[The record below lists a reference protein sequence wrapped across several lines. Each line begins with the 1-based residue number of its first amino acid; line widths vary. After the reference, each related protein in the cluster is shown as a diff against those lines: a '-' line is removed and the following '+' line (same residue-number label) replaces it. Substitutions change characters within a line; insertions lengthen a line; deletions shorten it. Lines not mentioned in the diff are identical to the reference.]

1 MEIDRSVI
9 EDIIKKVLSEQQKES
24 SVLKFCPLTEEITE
38 ADRLDTGV
46 SHHRVYTKDLTTLT
60 QSPRLGIGVMEME
73 KTTFPWHLDYDE
85 ADIVLEG
92 SLSIIQNG
100 ITKTAKKGEILFI
113 PKGSDIEFSVP
124 DYSRFVYVTYPAD
137 WQNTN

>member
-9 EDIIKKVLSEQQKES
+9 EDIIRKVLTEQQKGS
-24 SVLKFCPLTEEITE
+24 SVLKFSPLTEEINE
-38 ADRLDTGV
+38 SNRLNTGV
-46 SHHRVYTKDLTTLT
+46 SSDKVYTKDLTTIS

-73 KTTFPWHLDYDE
+73 KTTFPWHLSYDE

-100 ITKTAKKGEILFI
+100 ITKPAKKGEVLFI
-113 PKGSDIEFSVP
+113 PKDSDIEFSVP
-124 DYSRFVYVTYPAD
+124 DYARFVYVTYPAD
-137 WQNTN
+137 WQNS